1 MKRNGNMMRAYRKIK
16 CHLRSQAGMTLTE
29 MLAAVLILSMTA
41 TAIGGGVAV
50 VKEAYKKTTQKA
62 EAQQV
67 LATTAELIT
76 DVLSQAQEVRTGGTS
91 GPEFYNG
98 KTGSGCALGQCLIR
112 KPTGHR
118 KKIRIKPGSARFLLP
133 ITDRK
138 LECPFFQTVLWQN
151 GFIRILM

>member
-76 DVLSQAQEVRTGGTS
+76 DVLSQAQDGRNQWS
-91 GPEFYNG
+91 G
-98 KTGSGCALGQCLIR
+98 
-112 KPTGHR
+112 
-118 KKIRIKPGSARFLLP
+118 
-133 ITDRK
+133 
-138 LECPFFQTVLWQN
+138 VL
-151 GFIRILM
+151 

>member
-76 DVLSQAQEVRTGGTS
+76 DVLSQAQCGRAELVVRSFIT
-91 GPEFYNG
+91 G

-138 LECPFFQTVLWQN
+138 PECPFFQTVLWQN

>member
-98 KTGSGCALGQCLIR
+98 ENGIWMRLIR

-138 LECPFFQTVLWQN
+138 PECPFFQTVLWQN

>member
-98 KTGSGCALGQCLIR
+98 ENGIWMRLGAVPYQEADG
-112 KPTGHR
+112 TQEE
-118 KKIRIKPGSARFLLP
+118 IRIKPGSARFLLP

-138 LECPFFQTVLWQN
+138 PECPFFQTVLWQN

>member
-62 EAQQV
+62 EAQ
-67 LATTAELIT
+67 
-76 DVLSQAQEVRTGGTS
+76 R
-91 GPEFYNG
+91 G
-98 KTGSGCALGQCLIR
+98 KRDLDA
-112 KPTGHR
+112 PW
-118 KKIRIKPGSARFLLP
+118 GSALSGSRRD
-133 ITDRK
+133 TGRK
-138 LECPFFQTVLWQN
+138 YE
-151 GFIRILM
+151 

>member
-62 EAQQV
+62 AGPCHYGR
-67 LATTAELIT
+67 T
-76 DVLSQAQEVRTGGTS
+76 D
-91 GPEFYNG
+91 
-98 KTGSGCALGQCLIR
+98 
-112 KPTGHR
+112 H
-118 KKIRIKPGSARFLLP
+118 
-133 ITDRK
+133 
-138 LECPFFQTVLWQN
+138 
-151 GFIRILM
+151 

>member
-98 KTGSGCALGQCLIR
+98 DLDA
-112 KPTGHR
+112 PW
-118 KKIRIKPGSARFLLP
+118 GSALSGSRRD
-133 ITDRK
+133 TGRK
-138 LECPFFQTVLWQN
+138 YE
-151 GFIRILM
+151 

>member
-98 KTGSGCALGQCLIR
+98 ENGIWM
-112 KPTGHR
+112 PTGHR

-138 LECPFFQTVLWQN
+138 PECPFFQTVLWQN

>member
-1 MKRNGNMMRAYRKIK
+1 
-16 CHLRSQAGMTLTE
+16 
-29 MLAAVLILSMTA
+29 MTA

-91 GPEFYNG
+91 VRSFITG

-112 KPTGHR
+112 KRRDTGR
-118 KKIRIKPGSARFLLP
+118 KY
-133 ITDRK
+133 
-138 LECPFFQTVLWQN
+138 E
-151 GFIRILM
+151 

>member
-91 GPEFYNG
+91 GPEFFNG
-98 KTGSGCALGQCLIR
+98 GKRDLDA
-112 KPTGHR
+112 PW
-118 KKIRIKPGSARFLLP
+118 GSALSGSRRD
-133 ITDRK
+133 TGRK
-138 LECPFFQTVLWQN
+138 YE
-151 GFIRILM
+151 

>member
-98 KTGSGCALGQCLIR
+98 ENGIWMRLGAVPYQEADGTQEENTNKAGSC
-112 KPTGHR
+112 
-118 KKIRIKPGSARFLLP
+118 
-133 ITDRK
+133 
-138 LECPFFQTVLWQN
+138 
-151 GFIRILM
+151 